1 MCPSKTAPRQPNTS
15 AERCSVGGVRVRTRR
30 TSARSLHPRPN
41 NVHQVSLGS
50 PRRVGLFTDYHDSDA
65 CGRHMDPSS
74 QLELGVIVA
83 R

>member
-1 MCPSKTAPRQPNTS
+1 
-15 AERCSVGGVRVRTRR
+15 
-30 TSARSLHPRPN
+30 
-41 NVHQVSLGS
+41 VHQVSLGS

-74 QLELGVIVA
+74 QLELGVIMVA

>member
-1 MCPSKTAPRQPNTS
+1 MWAALGCRTS
-15 AERCSVGGVRVRTRR
+15 R
-30 TSARSLHPRPN
+30 TSALSSSSPRPN
-41 NVHQVSLGS
+41 KLHQVSLGS

-74 QLELGVIVA
+74 QLELGVIMVA